1 MLFSLLKML
10 KKASNNQLCSLF
22 LTSLKEKIAA
32 SSWVAYLLQTPLPR
46 VPSLCGYFTKQFL
59 KKLI

>member
-1 MLFSLLKML
+1 LFSLLKML

-32 SSWVAYLLQTPLPR
+32 SSWVAYLLQTP
-46 VPSLCGYFTKQFL
+46 
-59 KKLI
+59 